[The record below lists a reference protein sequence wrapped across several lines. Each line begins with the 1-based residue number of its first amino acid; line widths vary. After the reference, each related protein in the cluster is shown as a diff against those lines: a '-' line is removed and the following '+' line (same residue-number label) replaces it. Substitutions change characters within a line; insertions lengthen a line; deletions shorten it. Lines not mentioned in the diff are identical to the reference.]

1 MNIVNRS
8 TNYSPKFSA
17 TILLDKKVI
26 NDNLAKCRKNDF
38 LCNIFPQ
45 NNMEY
50 KAFVDSTIATFYK
63 EKTLNSYSSKLFND
77 SDANKAGYKLAT
89 IIKKKLERGE
99 DLSIFKS
106 LPDIFQGIIKEKLI
120 EMLDILAYFTRKN
133 LNKLPSSEISFD
145 ICGKNF
151 VAKYLGQGYNAIITK
166 LEDKSGRS
174 VVMKSFK
181 KPESMSNFGI
191 FGELAAYQEFG
202 DEDINNIPRLYFA
215 NPLSIMVQ
223 EKNKPSMDSYDTN
236 EYFGAWEVVEFI
248 SQNTPVK
255 KEGITLQDWL
265 KNKHL
270 IHSDLNDE
278 NCIGEYVV
286 DLGGI
291 GKLNKLLLNRYYLKE
306 IVSDYM

>member
-45 NNMEY
+45 NKMEY

-166 LEDKSGRS
+166 NIYQKC
-174 VVMKSFK
+174 
-181 KPESMSNFGI
+181 
-191 FGELAAYQEFG
+191 GEK
-202 DEDINNIPRLYFA
+202 I
-215 NPLSIMVQ
+215 
-223 EKNKPSMDSYDTN
+223 
-236 EYFGAWEVVEFI
+236 
-248 SQNTPVK
+248 
-255 KEGITLQDWL
+255 
-265 KNKHL
+265 
-270 IHSDLNDE
+270 
-278 NCIGEYVV
+278 
-286 DLGGI
+286 
-291 GKLNKLLLNRYYLKE
+291 
-306 IVSDYM
+306 